1 MGMHLAAMLDSKNLA
16 KKGSNDNDQ
25 WYGSYA
31 RLFKLPKYWLA
42 NLICKFSAMSSED
55 TDLMD
60 SCDHD
65 AVRQVLGSLMQVKSS
80 DQLPRPM
87 LDKAICAE
95 TFVERAKQVG
105 SRPMHNDYIIACPAL
120 PLPR

>member
-1 MGMHLAAMLDSKNLA
+1 MVMHLAAMLDSKNLT
-16 KKGSNDNDQ
+16 KKSSNDHDH
-25 WYGSYA
+25 WDDSYA

-42 NLICKFSAMSSED
+42 NLMCKFSDMSSED
-55 TDLMD
+55 MDLMD

-65 AVRQVLGSLMQVKSS
+65 AVRHVFEFFMQVKST

-105 SRPMHNDYIIACPAL
+105 SRPMHNNYIIACPAL